1 MIGSSV
7 THGSDLTVRPLSSLR
22 RSSPDF
28 RLLLGLGRGE
38 RFFRRGRTPTPPNRG
53 WMQEASWSS
62 TGDAPDV
69 STGPPVDSGTRCRGV
84 SRGEIAA
91 GAKPGPAPDRR
102 RCRPKRT
109 CAICGPIHVQR
120 RAIILCCPSQ
130 TFRGFGLFVVES
142 FDDDSAADWR
152 RTWAPASN
160 PAQMD
165 VSRGTLATMSRA
177 VPSLFATARLHLN
190 SSLVCCAPPNGGGRK
205 YPSSRFI

>member
-1 MIGSSV
+1 MSQHV
-7 THGSDLTVRPLSSLR
+7 
-22 RSSPDF
+22 
-28 RLLLGLGRGE
+28 
-38 RFFRRGRTPTPPNRG
+38 
-53 WMQEASWSS
+53 A
-62 TGDAPDV
+62 
-69 STGPPVDSGTRCRGV
+69 TGPTRSTRLRVTPLRTRCRGL
-84 SRGEIAA
+84 SRGRGCRQRQART
-91 GAKPGPAPDRR
+91 APDRWC
-102 RCRPKRT
+102 CRPKRT

-142 FDDDSAADWR
+142 FDDDSAADCR